1 MNGERKKGIG
11 KGSGKQDTGGETR
24 TICMYGARKGFVYSH
39 SGDNGRKDPPVPIP
53 NTEVKLSRAESTCR
67 DTDRE
72 DRSSPLF
79 NFIDCRQRQSTDCSL
94 AQPVEHRTVNP
105 SVVSS
110 SLTGAAKPLESN
122 ISSGFFVLFFRF
134 CVVCNR
140 YMCCSGASDTPKKAS
155 GGKWGKILIVKFP
168 DFL

>member
-1 MNGERKKGIG
+1 MFDRNGLI
-11 KGSGKQDTGGETR
+11 
-24 TICMYGARKGFVYSH
+24 YNH
-39 SGDNGRKDPPVPIP
+39 SGDYSRKVPPVPIP
-53 NTEVKLSRAESTCR
+53 NTEVKLSYAESTCR

-110 SLTGAAKPLESN
+110 SLTGAAIYVDRN
-122 ISSGFFVLFFRF
+122 
-134 CVVCNR
+134 
-140 YMCCSGASDTPKKAS
+140 Y
-155 GGKWGKILIVKFP
+155 
-168 DFL
+168 